1 MIEAA
6 RLPDAEVRVDGHG
19 SMRAPRTFDAQ
30 AACTTSLC
38 VTCQCARPGRDTWRT
53 IAATSRRETLVLRT
67 CPGKVRLLS
76 RLCQL
81 SVRRGRNYINVAVR
95 SCGRHTRDMSGDQ
108 RATCSVWH
116 CGCDIQLRTS
126 ATAPRRDTPISD
138 GRRSHLLGPR
148 SALHLPP
155 VYTGRFTIDRCPMPA
170 KKVRRSARNADV
182 KGSSAKMNA
191 SEEQRKGGR
200 RRKLRS
206 LDDIVK
212 MPTDIMREV
221 SSATVLG
228 CSGTTDKR
236 PSTTDHCLPLSTR
249 HTPSLMGI
257 EGVP

>member
-1 MIEAA
+1 MTNA
-6 RLPDAEVRVDGHG
+6 
-19 SMRAPRTFDAQ
+19 
-30 AACTTSLC
+30 
-38 VTCQCARPGRDTWRT
+38 
-53 IAATSRRETLVLRT
+53 LR
-67 CPGKVRLLS
+67 
-76 RLCQL
+76 
-81 SVRRGRNYINVAVR
+81 
-95 SCGRHTRDMSGDQ
+95 
-108 RATCSVWH
+108 VWH
-116 CGCDIQLRTS
+116 CGCDIQLQTS
-126 ATAPRRDTPISD
+126 ATTEARYD

-148 SALHLPP
+148 STTLQLPP

-236 PSTTDHCLPLSTR
+236 PSSCLIPV
-249 HTPSLMGI
+249 PSIITVRRSPEHSICFSPCYDVVTYITILDSLLQMHAS
-257 EGVP
+257 EALL